1 MLKKRIS
8 KIFRSIIKLLLPF
21 FFKILIKLKL
31 NRRVINF
38 LNEKSYFSN
47 DSHNFSNL
55 INAILK
61 DKKLISLD
69 VGAQGGFNSDNFF
82 PVKYNKFFNCI
93 LVEPIK
99 SEADKLERKN
109 NIIDK
114 ALWSSKGK
122 KVIYILGNRLG
133 SSSMYKLD
141 TEKLDLHDMNDKEI
155 EKFKVTETVEV
166 ECDTLENSLK
176 SLNINNLDYLKIDT
190 QGAELEI
197 LKGIGEYRP
206 LLIKIEAHIFSMY
219 KDTPAWTKLVDHL
232 NNLNYVLIDFKQIG
246 KHKTRVP
253 AEMDMLFI
261 NNFYNDTGK
270 KKIIDNLEKFKA
282 LLLIFGQIN
291 TLKLILKKLK
301 IDSTDINK
309 YEDLYFN

>member
-133 SSSMYKLD
+133 SSSMYKVD
-141 TEKLDLHDMNDKEI
+141 TEKLDLHDMNDK
-155 EKFKVTETVEV
+155 
-166 ECDTLENSLK
+166 N
-176 SLNINNLDYLKIDT
+176 
-190 QGAELEI
+190 
-197 LKGIGEYRP
+197 
-206 LLIKIEAHIFSMY
+206 
-219 KDTPAWTKLVDHL
+219 
-232 NNLNYVLIDFKQIG
+232 
-246 KHKTRVP
+246 
-253 AEMDMLFI
+253 
-261 NNFYNDTGK
+261 
-270 KKIIDNLEKFKA
+270 
-282 LLLIFGQIN
+282 
-291 TLKLILKKLK
+291 
-301 IDSTDINK
+301 
-309 YEDLYFN
+309 

>member
-122 KVIYILGNRLG
+122 KVIYILGKRLG

-219 KDTPAWTKLVDHL
+219 KDTPAWTKLVDRL
-232 NNLNYVLIDFKQIG
+232 NDLNYVLIDFKQIG

>member
-1 MLKKRIS
+1 M
-8 KIFRSIIKLLLPF
+8 KILRSIVKFLLPGI
-21 FFKILIKLKL
+21 FKILIKLKL

-47 DSHNFSNL
+47 QSYNFENL
-55 INAILK
+55 IVSLLK
-61 DKKLISLD
+61 DKKLVALD
-69 VGAQGGFNSDNFF
+69 VGAQGGFNSDSFF
-82 PVKYNKFFNCI
+82 PIRYNKFFDCI

-99 SEADKLERKN
+99 SEAEKLEKKN

-114 ALWSSKGK
+114 ALWSSKEK
-122 KVIYILGNRLG
+122 RVIYILGNRLG
-133 SSSMYKLD
+133 SSSMYKPD
-141 TEKLDLHDMNDKEI
+141 TKKFDVHNIKEKDF
-155 EKFKVTETVEV
+155 EKFKITETTEV

-176 SLNINNLDYLKIDT
+176 NLNINNLDYLKIDT

-197 LKGIGEYRP
+197 LKGIGRYHP

-219 KDTPAWTKLVDHL
+219 KKTPAWTKLADYL
-232 NNLNYVLIDFKQIG
+232 NDLNYVLIDTKHIG
-246 KHKTRVP
+246 NHKTRIP

-261 NNFYNDTGK
+261 TNFNNEVGIKT
-270 KKIIDNLEKFKA
+270 IQDNLEKFIA

-291 TLKLILKKLK
+291 TLKLILKRLK
-301 IDSTDINK
+301 VDIIDIEK

>member
-1 MLKKRIS
+1 
-8 KIFRSIIKLLLPF
+8 
-21 FFKILIKLKL
+21 
-31 NRRVINF
+31 
-38 LNEKSYFSN
+38 
-47 DSHNFSNL
+47 
-55 INAILK
+55 
-61 DKKLISLD
+61 
-69 VGAQGGFNSDNFF
+69 
-82 PVKYNKFFNCI
+82 
-93 LVEPIK
+93 
-99 SEADKLERKN
+99 
-109 NIIDK
+109 
-114 ALWSSKGK
+114 
-122 KVIYILGNRLG
+122 
-133 SSSMYKLD
+133 MYKLD

-176 SLNINNLDYLKIDT
+176 SLNINSLDYLKIDT

-219 KDTPAWTKLVDHL
+219 KDTPAWTKLVDRL
-232 NNLNYVLIDFKQIG
+232 NDLNYVLIDFKQIG

>member
-219 KDTPAWTKLVDHL
+219 KDTPAWTKLVDRL
-232 NNLNYVLIDFKQIG
+232 NDLNYVLIDFKQIG

-270 KKIIDNLEKFKA
+270 KKIMDNLEKFKA

>member
-219 KDTPAWTKLVDHL
+219 KDTPAWTKLVDRL
-232 NNLNYVLIDFKQIG
+232 NDLNYVLIDFKQIG

>member
-99 SEADKLERKN
+99 SEAEKLERKN

-141 TEKLDLHDMNDKEI
+141 TEKLDLHDINDKEI

-219 KDTPAWTKLVDHL
+219 KDTPAWTKLVDRL
-232 NNLNYVLIDFKQIG
+232 NDLNYVLIDFKQIG

>member
-21 FFKILIKLKL
+21 FFKILIKLRL

-38 LNEKSYFSN
+38 LSEKSYFSN

-99 SEADKLERKN
+99 SEAEKLERKN

-122 KVIYILGNRLG
+122 KVIYILGKRLG

>member
-99 SEADKLERKN
+99 SEAEKLERKN

-206 LLIKIEAHIFSMY
+206 LLIKIEAQIFSMY
-219 KDTPAWTKLVDHL
+219 KDTPAWTKLVDRL
-232 NNLNYVLIDFKQIG
+232 NDLNYVLIDFKQIG

-270 KKIIDNLEKFKA
+270 KKIMDNLEKFKA

>member
-21 FFKILIKLKL
+21 FFKILIKLRL

-99 SEADKLERKN
+99 SEAEKLERKN

-219 KDTPAWTKLVDHL
+219 KDTPAWTKLVDRL
-232 NNLNYVLIDFKQIG
+232 NDLNYVLIDFKQIG